1 MVKNTDGFSAGTARG
16 QWCNMKHTM
25 QLKNH
30 SGSKFA
36 AALIEADAPP
46 RDDLELYEAVRRT
59 GGAYVTAY
67 ANYTF
72 QPILPSKWTTPD
84 QFEAIWIGD
93 RP

>member
-1 MVKNTDGFSAGTARG
+1 
-16 QWCNMKHTM
+16 MKHTM

-67 ANYTF
+67 ADYTF

>member
-1 MVKNTDGFSAGTARG
+1 
-16 QWCNMKHTM
+16 MKHTM

-46 RDDLELYEAVRRT
+46 HNDLELYEAVRRT
-59 GGAYVTAY
+59 GGTYVTTY
-67 ANYTF
+67 ADNTF
-72 QPILPSKWTTPD
+72 QPVLPSKWTTPD